1 MKVKRYIADNMQ
13 EAMTKVKIELG
24 SDAFILSSKK
34 VRPKK
39 GILSIFMKPVLE
51 VVAAVDELP
60 REKQQKAM
68 ENNKIASE
76 REEKVQ
82 KLETKVVDMEKL
94 LSQIYDKVNQVQA
107 ATSPVENGKQTFF
120 DKFKKNLI
128 DNDVAQELAEK
139 VIEDAKLKCTKP
151 DNMTEVASVIY
162 STIAGIMGSS
172 KPIVLNENKSPKVA
186 VFVGPTGVGKT
197 TTLAKLAGNFALL
210 QGKKVALLTT
220 DTYRISAVDQLKTY
234 ADIMGIPV
242 SILYSPEDV
251 KTTMEL
257 YSDKDLILVDTAG
270 RSHKDET
277 QFDEISNIL
286 SKFSNPEV
294 YLVLSSVTNLRTL
307 KEISKSY
314 SFIEKSKLVI
324 TKIDE
329 SATPA
334 MILNSRLLIDMPLAY
349 ITNGQS
355 VPDDIEV
362 ADIDRII
369 KNLMGS
375 IANEGSSR

>member
-1 MKVKRYIADNMQ
+1 MKVKRYIANNMQ
-13 EAMTKVKIELG
+13 EAMAKVKIELG

-39 GILSIFMKPVLE
+39 GLLSFFMKPVME

-60 REKQQKAM
+60 REKQQKVM
-68 ENNKIASE
+68 ESNKIASE

-82 KLETKVVDMEKL
+82 KLESKVVDMEKL
-94 LSQIYDKVNQVQA
+94 LSQIYDKVNLVQV
-107 ATSPVENGKQTFF
+107 ATSPENNGKLTFF
-120 DKFKKNLI
+120 DKFSKNLI
-128 DNDVAQELAEK
+128 DNDIDPEFAVKIMEE
-139 VIEDAKLKCTKP
+139 AKAKCTKP
-151 DNMTEVASVIY
+151 DNMTEVASVVY
-162 STIAGIMGSS
+162 STIAGMMGIP
-172 KPIVLNENKSPKVA
+172 KPITLNENKTPKVA

-251 KTTMEL
+251 SSTMEL

-270 RSHKDET
+270 RSHKDKT

-294 YLVLSSVTNLRTL
+294 YLVLSSVTNIKTL
-307 KEISKSY
+307 KEIAQSY
-314 SFIEKSKLVI
+314 SFIKKSKLVI
-324 TKIDE
+324 TKTDE

-334 MILNSRLLIDMPLAY
+334 MVLNSRLLIDMPLAY

-362 ADIDRII
+362 ADTDRII